1 MTNITYTYQIIA
13 VDLAARYME
22 IVYTSEGNPLVHISA
37 RLPYEGETLES
48 VVQMYAPVRRWEEL
62 KLNTQ
67 TVAVGTQ
74 GSITVTGPTAFSI
87 AYGNR
92 NAMLANSDWTQLAD
106 VPLTA
111 EEKADWATYR
121 QALRDVPSQPGFP
134 NNIVWP
140 AAPNG
145 AAPGSIPVST

>member
-1 MTNITYTYQIIA
+1 MANITYTYQIIL
-13 VDLAARYME
+13 VNPDVRTME
-22 IVYTSEGNPLVHISA
+22 IVYTSEGNPLMHVSA
-37 RLPYEGETLES
+37 RLPYENETLES
-48 VVQMYAPVRRWEEL
+48 VVQMYAPVRHWEEL

-67 TVAVGTQ
+67 TVAVGSQ

-87 AYGNR
+87 AYGTR
-92 NAMLANSDWTQLAD
+92 NSLLANSDWTQLAD

-145 AAPGSIPVST
+145 AASGSIPVFT

>member
-13 VDLAARYME
+13 VDSATRCME
-22 IVYTSEGNPLVHISA
+22 IVYTSENNPTMHVSA
-37 RLPYEGETLES
+37 RLPHEGETLES
-48 VVQMYAPVRRWEEL
+48 VVQTYAPVRRWEEL

-67 TVAVGTQ
+67 TVEIGTQ

-92 NAMLANSDWTQLAD
+92 NAVLASSDWTQLAD
-106 VPLTA
+106 APLTA

-121 QALRDVPSQPGFP
+121 QALRDMPSQPGFP

-145 AAPGSIPVST
+145 AASGSIPVST